1 MNLKPKKTKYKNK
14 KEIIR
19 NKLIIGKKGNVL
31 NIPIIMGILF
41 ITVLGLI
48 FGAFIFN
55 RFDQI
60 TQEQG
65 VFKSVNASVQAVG
78 NVRQTF
84 INLDAITFWIFL
96 GFTLFLIISAYL
108 IRTSPIFTVFLI
120 IFVVICEIMAF
131 IISNSYY
138 EISNTSELTNTTISY
153 PITNNIMNNLPLYVG
168 IVGFLTLITL
178 FAKPGGQQV

>member
-1 MNLKPKKTKYKNK
+1 MKLKSKKTRYKNK
-14 KEIIR
+14 KDIVKNR
-19 NKLIIGKKGNVL
+19 FNQKGNVL
-31 NIPIIMGILF
+31 NIPIIMGVLF

-48 FGAFIFN
+48 FASFIFN

-65 VFKSVNASVQAVG
+65 VFKDVNQSVQAIG

-84 INLDAITFWIFL
+84 INLDAVTFWIFL

-108 IRTSPIFTVFLI
+108 IRTSPIFTIFLI
-120 IFVVICEIMAF
+120 IFVVLCEIMAF

-138 EISNTSELTNTTISY
+138 EIANTTELSNTTVSY
-153 PITNNIMNNLPLYVG
+153 PITNNIMNNLPLYMG